1 MTMVVSTNQSLQHL
15 WQVLDQG
22 ELWQEGEAAARTQAA
37 VAELDGRLSGSQT
50 QASHY
55 LRFLRRS
62 ASAASA
68 SAQAT
73 FAKVG

>member
-50 QASHY
+50 QASNY

-62 ASAASA
+62 VSAVSA